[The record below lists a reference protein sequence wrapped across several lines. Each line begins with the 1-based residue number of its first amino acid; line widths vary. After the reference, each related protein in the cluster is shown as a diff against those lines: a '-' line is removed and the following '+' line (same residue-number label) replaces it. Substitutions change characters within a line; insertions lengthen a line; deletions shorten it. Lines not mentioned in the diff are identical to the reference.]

1 MDNFNL
7 KRGER
12 LVLEGG
18 YFSTPCILC
27 ATASIC
33 SREQKK
39 SVREGAFWPFSGL
52 CVRGN
57 IHQASTLV
65 WWYKCSES
73 GDKCEVWADCSQVNG
88 EFWTNWRIGGERRK
102 VKEPTFS
109 PPRNSKWVS
118 PLFLCVPLP
127 GGCAL
132 VFWSPL
138 SWTGDNIHHPSLKR
152 RGLGPTTLLKT
163 QCKINREIF
172 LHRYSLVVSHN
183 HY

>member
-52 CVRGN
+52 CVWGY
-57 IHQASTLV
+57 IHQEYFSVVVLYV
-65 WWYKCSES
+65 QWKWGHVRSLGGLFSSERRIL
-73 GDKCEVWADCSQVNG
+73 DQLAD
-88 EFWTNWRIGGERRK
+88 RGERRK

-118 PLFLCVPLP
+118 PLFLC
-127 GGCAL
+127 AA
-132 VFWSPL
+132 
-138 SWTGDNIHHPSLKR
+138 TGWLCSCFLEPPSLGR
-152 RGLGPTTLLKT
+152 VTIFITHHW
-163 QCKINREIF
+163 REEAWARP
-172 LHRYSLVVSHN
+172 HC
-183 HY
+183 

>member
-7 KRGER
+7 KREER

-18 YFSTPCILC
+18 YFSTLCMLC

-52 CVRGN
+52 CVWGY
-57 IHQASTLV
+57 IHQEYFSVVVYVQWKWGQVRSLGGLFS
-65 WWYKCSES
+65 SERRIL
-73 GDKCEVWADCSQVNG
+73 DQLAD
-88 EFWTNWRIGGERRK
+88 RGERRK

-118 PLFLCVPLP
+118 PLFFVCRYRVAELLFF
-127 GGCAL
+127 GA
-132 VFWSPL
+132 PL

-163 QCKINREIF
+163 QSKINREIF
-172 LHRYSLVVSHN
+172 LHRHSLVVSHN

>member
-52 CVRGN
+52 CVWGY
-57 IHQASTLV
+57 IHQEYFSVVVYVQWKWGQVRSLGGLFS
-65 WWYKCSES
+65 SERRIL
-73 GDKCEVWADCSQVNG
+73 DQLAD
-88 EFWTNWRIGGERRK
+88 RGGEEESK
-102 VKEPTFS
+102 GTHFFPSSKLEVSLS
-109 PPRNSKWVS
+109 P
-118 PLFLCVPLP
+118 FLCAAT
-127 GGCAL
+127 G
-132 VFWSPL
+132 WL
-138 SWTGDNIHHPSLKR
+138 SSCFLEPPSLGR
-152 RGLGPTTLLKT
+152 VTIFITHHW
-163 QCKINREIF
+163 REEAWARP
-172 LHRYSLVVSHN
+172 HC
-183 HY
+183 

>member
-7 KRGER
+7 KREER

-18 YFSTPCILC
+18 YFSTLCMLC

-52 CVRGN
+52 CVWGY
-57 IHQASTLV
+57 IHQEYFSV
-65 WWYKCSES
+65 VVFHCSES

-102 VKEPTFS
+102 VEEPTFS

-118 PLFLCVPLP
+118 PLFCVCRYRVAELLFF
-127 GGCAL
+127 GA
-132 VFWSPL
+132 PL

-163 QCKINREIF
+163 QSKLNREIF
-172 LHRYSLVVSHN
+172 LHRHSLVVSHN